1 VGNDVLKESWLTLQV
16 LVVDLD
22 QGVFGQAL
30 LAGVSSVN
38 GAKTVPTFV
47 IAANGTTI
55 QDAIDAVWRADYW
68 AAVIAQP
75 GYSLV
80 GIALS
85 RDHKNQI
92 LMIGSQQLDYIPV
105 KCRDVQC

>member
-38 GAKTVPTFV
+38 GANTVPTFV

>member
-1 VGNDVLKESWLTLQV
+1 M
-16 LVVDLD
+16 VDLD

-30 LAGVSSVN
+30 LAGVSPLN
-38 GAKTVPTFV
+38 GANTVPTFV

-55 QDAIDAVWRADYW
+55 QEAIDAVWRADYW

-80 GIALS
+80 SMALS
-85 RDHKNQI
+85 RDHKIQT
-92 LMIGSQQLDYIPV
+92 LMIGSQQLDCIPV